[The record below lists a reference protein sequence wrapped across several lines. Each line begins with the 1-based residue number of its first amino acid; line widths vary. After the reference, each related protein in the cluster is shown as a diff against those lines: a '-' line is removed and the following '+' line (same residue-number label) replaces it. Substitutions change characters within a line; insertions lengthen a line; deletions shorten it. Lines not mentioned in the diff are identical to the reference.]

1 MPYIIE
7 TKKEFRAAARGKT
20 IREVM
25 VTGALADTRELE
37 LRFTDGSTITVS
49 ATTYGALRVES

>member
-37 LRFTDGSTITVS
+37 LRFTDGRSITLS
-49 ATTYGALRVES
+49 STTYRDLRVE